1 MVQAKVQA
9 PLRILNLAL
18 NLLNTREGL
27 GRVQLMTVVRGY
39 GATDSASA
47 QRVFERDIEHLRRM
61 GLAVDVQ
68 DRFDAAT
75 YRISASSLPAQ
86 GTILTDREVALL
98 LRAVDAWSDGSGEME
113 ALRNKLRGFSET
125 VRAPQQSSTRFSLE
139 SANGL
144 EIVQGAIEQARP
156 VAFDYLSQK
165 GASQRCVA
173 PWRVIVRGRALYLW
187 GFDLD
192 AWEPRL
198 FRFSRFLTVPAFA
211 APPDSTPSQGPL
223 QEVAFDPD
231 FFLIQPVMLVRHGS
245 SPITSAHSTPLPEVD
260 SAEAGS
266 TAAMPAPEDR
276 GLWQRRVGEREDAHI
291 WEERLLREARDI
303 RVLEPSW
310 LAELIETRLRS
321 AAAWREEDRA

>member
-47 QRVFERDIEHLRRM
+47 QRVFERDIEHLRRT

-125 VRAPQQSSTRFSLE
+125 VLAPQQSSTRFSLE

-173 PWRVIVRGRALYLW
+173 PWKVIVRGRALYLW

-192 AWEPRL
+192 AWGPRL
-198 FRFSRFLTVPAFA
+198 FRFSRLLTVPAFA

-231 FFLIQPVMLVRHGS
+231 FFLIQPVMLVRQGS
-245 SPITSAHSTPLPEVD
+245 SLNAHSAPVTEPSSTD
-260 SAEAGS
+260 SGTTVATSRLGDS
-266 TAAMPAPEDR
+266 TV
-276 GLWQRRVGEREDAHI
+276 WQRRVGEREDAHI
-291 WEERLLREARDI
+291 WEERLLREARDV

-321 AAAWREEDRA
+321 AAAWRDEDRA